1 MMVNPL
7 RGEVALPVGETTY
20 KLCFSV
26 NATCALEG
34 LLDKTIIEINE
45 SLQDPKKVR
54 VQTVRAMLWAALS
67 DNHPELTLQD
77 AGKIAHACGIQVAM
91 EKVIQSILLSN
102 PAAEA
107 KSDEPRPT

>member
-7 RGEVALPVGETTY
+7 RGEVDLTAGDTTY

-34 LLDKTIIEINE
+34 LLDKTINEIVE

-54 VQTVRAMLWAALS
+54 VQTVRALLWAALS

-77 AGKIAHACGIQVAM
+77 AGRIAHQCGTQVAM
-91 EKVIQSILLSN
+91 DKVVQSILLSN
-102 PAAEA
+102 PQTEA